1 MPALDVTQKLAE
13 ALNAKFAD
21 WTIRAMPG
29 TKFDRI
35 SIEMPTN
42 RRTRS
47 AHAFVERSTGK
58 LYRGLNWRTPAP
70 GAKCVLTVNNLD
82 FIVEGADV
90 LGEYLY
96 EA

>member
-1 MPALDVTQKLAE
+1 MPVLDVTQKFAD
-13 ALNAKFAD
+13 ALNTKFAD

-35 SIEMPTN
+35 SMELPTN

-70 GAKCVLTVNNLD
+70 GAKFVLTVNNLD
-82 FIVEGADV
+82 SITEGADL

-96 EA
+96 EE